1 MIDHERLTLERG
13 DRWVLGVLFLCY
25 VPFIFLGYGS
35 DNDTY
40 HVLDTGRRILSEHR
54 YQPSRNP
61 GYPLHELTVLAL
73 NRIGG
78 SILCNLGSVACS
90 LCVTACFLKLARAAS
105 IPWRQPLALVMG
117 LQPIYWVASTFT
129 IDYFWSLSLLMA
141 GLISV
146 LRGRLLIAG
155 TALGLALG
163 FRLGAIPGVII
174 IFVYALLTAPRR
186 WPRLL
191 LALAIA
197 VSISV
202 ACYLPSYLWAHG
214 TLAFLRPMIG
224 DEQLWTLK
232 LRAGRFFY
240 KNIYFW
246 GIGAALVV
254 WGILL
259 FRARTLA
266 DQWAGSRRGLIAL
279 SLAFILGYEAMYFRY
294 PIERAYLLPML
305 PFLFLLLGMVIR
317 SRLVLGVLAVLVLA
331 HNFVSIN
338 ISRPDTPGKAS
349 GAQFGLWIERG
360 ELLQDVR
367 VRLIVRDCQTFQ
379 QWHDALERHASQQ
392 RK

>member
-1 MIDHERLTLERG
+1 MIDYERLSLERG
-13 DRWVLGVLFLCY
+13 DRWVLAVLFLCY
-25 VPFIFLGYGS
+25 FPFTVLGYGA
-35 DNDTY
+35 DNDSY
-40 HVLDTGRRILSEHR
+40 RVLDTGRWLVTEHR
-54 YQPSRNP
+54 YEPSRHP

-90 LCVTACFLKLARAAS
+90 LCVTAGFLKLARAAS

-117 LQPIYWVASTFT
+117 LQPIYWIASTFT
-129 IDYFWSLSLLMA
+129 IDYFWSLSLLMI
-141 GLISV
+141 GLICV
-146 LRGRLLIAG
+146 LRRRVIIAG
-155 TALGLALG
+155 IALGLALG
-163 FRLGAIPGVII
+163 YRLGAIPGVII
-174 IFVYALLTAPRR
+174 ILAYALLTMRDLR
-186 WPRLL
+186 GRVI
-191 LALAIA
+191 IA
-197 VSISV
+197 CLIAMTITIV
-202 ACYLPSYLWAHG
+202 CYIPSFLWANR

-246 GIGAALVV
+246 GIGAAMMV

-259 FRARTLA
+259 FRARILA
-266 DQWAGSRRGLIAL
+266 AQWAGPRRGLIAL
-279 SLAFILGYEAMYFRY
+279 SLAFILAYQVMYFRY

-317 SRLVLGVLAVLVLA
+317 SRAGLGVLAVLVLA

-367 VRLIVRDCQTFQ
+367 VRLIVRDCQTLE
-379 QWHDALERHASQQ
+379 QWHDALERHARQQ